1 MPHSALVRVQGPGRA
16 PSRVTLMVPMKVLF
30 AFENALPSAEADAEV
45 FLATAQALVP
55 FTARA
60 WLHIPVPGAA
70 SLAVAQQLSSATI
83 VPAWAPRGP
92 AALRHLLCGLTLV
105 CRRAFRE
112 ADLVYTRNL
121 WVAWISLM
129 FGQRVVFDHYRPWP
143 DQIPPLQRWLYHLF
157 SHPRLLVNIC
167 HSDYTRE
174 AYLRLGID
182 EAKLRRVL
190 NGFEPQ
196 RLEAPVSQAAA
207 KARLGFD
214 PAGKLVVYTGR
225 VNHKKGLAVVV
236 QAAKALPDLQFLLVG
251 SNSEGPIET
260 LARDVSNVRMV
271 PFQPPKALVDYI
283 YAADV
288 LLIPPSL
295 EPLAQYGS
303 TVLPLKLFFYLGAG
317 RPILAGDTPDVREVL
332 RHGENAWLCPP
343 DRVEALVAGLVRLT
357 GDAALAQRLAA
368 AAQAD
373 SAGLT
378 WAARAARIAAIL
390 TDRLGSTAS
399 APAPWG
405 RLQSTRWRRQSWR
418 WLHHLRRSHF
428 WVLPPEELTDDRRG

>member
-1 MPHSALVRVQGPGRA
+1 
-16 PSRVTLMVPMKVLF
+16 MKILF

-45 FLATAQALVP
+45 FLSTAQALLP
-55 FTARA
+55 FTSKA
-60 WLHIPVPGAA
+60 WLHVPAPDVASFAA
-70 SLAVAQQLSSATI
+70 ARRLCSATI
-83 VPAWAPRGP
+83 VPAWAPRRP
-92 AALRHLLCGLTLV
+92 AALRHLLCGLTIV

-112 ADLVYTRNL
+112 ADFVYTRNL
-121 WVAWISLM
+121 WVAWLSLM
-129 FGQRVVFDHYRPWP
+129 FGQRVAFDHYRPWP
-143 DQIPPLQRWLYHLF
+143 DQVPPLQRWLYYLF
-157 SHPRLLVNIC
+157 SHSGLLVNIC
-167 HSDYTRE
+167 HSDYTRQ

-182 EAKLRRVL
+182 AAKVCRVL

-196 RLEAPVSQAAA
+196 RLNAPIPPAVA
-207 KARLGFD
+207 KSGLGLD
-214 PAGKLVVYTGR
+214 PAKKTIVYTGR
-225 VNHKKGLAVVV
+225 VNHRKGLALVV
-236 QAAKALPDLQFLLVG
+236 QAAKALPGVQFLLVG
-251 SNSEGPIET
+251 SNGEGPIEAM
-260 LARDVSNVRMV
+260 ARDVPNIRMV
-271 PFQPPKALVDYI
+271 QFQPPEVLVQYI

-295 EPLAQYGS
+295 EPLAQFGS

-343 DRVEALVAGLVRLT
+343 DQLEALVTGLVRLT
-357 GDAALAQRLAA
+357 GDRAFAQSLSA

-378 WAARAARIAAIL
+378 WAARASRLSVLL
-390 TDRLGSTAS
+390 TNRMQAPLV

-405 RLQSTRWRRQSWR
+405 RAQGMRWRRLSWR

-428 WVLPPEELTDDRRG
+428 WVLPPEELTDEPHA